1 MKTIAQIIRCVK
13 NGYAIINET
22 KKERGAFM
30 KKKILSVILTTALVS
45 SSVMLAGCGGND
57 SGKPKVRIGYFP
69 NVTHA
74 QALVMKNSQMLENKW
89 GDECEVTWTSFN
101 AGPAETEAL
110 FAEEIDIGYI
120 GPVPAVSANA
130 KSMGDV
136 VIISNAT
143 NAGAVLLKRKDT
155 GIDSVA
161 DLAGKKVAVPQ
172 MGNTQH
178 LCLLNIIS
186 KNDIQ
191 DVEIVASANADI
203 VNLMDNGTID
213 AALVPEPWGSTIEKK
228 GNVEILLDYD
238 EVFLEGN
245 YPVALVVARKEFVE
259 ENPEYVKDFLAAHEE
274 ATSTVSSKSD
284 EILQVINSEIEQ
296 ATGKLLDT
304 EIIKSSFER
313 IVVDSQINKDAVMAF
328 AQISKDEGLIGE
340 VPEVENVFN
349 AEFNK

>member
-1 MKTIAQIIRCVK
+1 MNKR
-13 NGYAIINET
+13 
-22 KKERGAFM
+22 F
-30 KKKILSVILTTALVS
+30 LPVILTATIIMT
-45 SSVMLAGCGGND
+45 SVLLTGCGGND
-57 SGKPKVRIGYFP
+57 TGKPKVRIGYFP

-74 QALVMKNSQMLENKW
+74 QALIMKNSQMLENKW
-89 GDECEVTWTSFN
+89 GDECEVIWTSFN

-120 GPVPAVSANA
+120 GPVPAVSANV

-143 NAGAVLLKRKDT
+143 NAGTVLLKRKGA
-155 GIDSVA
+155 GINSVA

-178 LCLLNIIS
+178 LCLLNIVS
-186 KNDIQ
+186 ENDIQ

-203 VNLMDNGTID
+203 VNLMDNAAID
-213 AALVPEPWGSTIEKK
+213 AALIPEPWGSTIEKN

-245 YPVALVVARKEFVE
+245 YPVALVVVRKEFVE
-259 ENPEYVKDFLAAHEE
+259 KNPEYVKDFLAAHEE
-274 ATSTVSSKSD
+274 ATSTVSSKS
-284 EILQVINSEIEQ
+284 EETLQIINSEIEQ
-296 ATGKLLDT
+296 VTGKLLDA
-304 EIIKSSFER
+304 EILKSSFDR
-313 IVVDSQINKDAVMAF
+313 IIVDSQINKDAVMTF
-328 AQISKDEGLIGE
+328 AQISKDEGFIGE

-349 AEFNK
+349 TEFNK